1 MGFTLLALGLV
12 LLNAKYTR
20 TEIWGQ
26 WPLEGNRRRW
36 QRCVAGTMITTT
48 LAIILFL
55 VVGIALGYRE
65 GGWIAVGD
73 RILNRKILI
82 AITVYFPWALLQQ
95 TLFQFYLLGR
105 VRVLWPSLHPLSHA
119 TLNGLVFALVH
130 LPDIWIALMTALG
143 GTVWSFLYIRYRL
156 VWPLALSHALV
167 GSTFYYWVYGHDLAD
182 EWSPIFTSLLKKG

>member
-1 MGFTLLALGLV
+1 
-12 LLNAKYTR
+12 
-20 TEIWGQ
+20 
-26 WPLEGNRRRW
+26 
-36 QRCVAGTMITTT
+36 MIPTT

-55 VVGIALGYRE
+55 LVGIALGYRE

-95 TLFQFYLLGR
+95 MLFQFYLLGR

-119 TLNGLVFALVH
+119 TLNGLAFALVH

-156 VWPLALSHALV
+156 CGLLLFLTLLWAQHFTIGPTDTNLRANGVLSSQAC
-167 GSTFYYWVYGHDLAD
+167 
-182 EWSPIFTSLLKKG
+182 